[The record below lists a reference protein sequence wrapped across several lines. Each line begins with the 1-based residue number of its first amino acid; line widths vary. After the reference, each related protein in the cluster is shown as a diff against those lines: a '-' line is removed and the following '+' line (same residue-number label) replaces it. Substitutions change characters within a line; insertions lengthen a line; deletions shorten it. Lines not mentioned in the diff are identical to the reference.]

1 MNLWTTVWVVLML
14 FWLFFGC
21 WWGYTGA
28 PADRPGRFGSA
39 LIPWLC
45 VALLGA
51 MLLGGLSGSGGS
63 GIH

>member
-1 MNLWTTVWVVLML
+1 MSFWAVVWVVLML

-21 WWGYTGA
+21 ATTWDPVKPRSVGLV
-28 PADRPGRFGSA
+28 

-51 MLLGGLSGSGGS
+51 ILFGAVDIGVPSARL
-63 GIH
+63 H